1 MLALLLLALPRHSR
15 LGSSAVSVS
24 LTRGLRS
31 LLVALNAELQK
42 ATAAKGTH
50 ALDPYFDLTNIT
62 LWPMFKKARR
72 HTHTH
77 THTHSLTLSHTQ
89 RDSAHQPRVPDALL
103 RPGSSAPV
111 CACVC
116 ARVCPCVPMRVLAR
130 THTPL
135 SCLAQVLDA
144 HLHSLKTVDAQLLW
158 KGGWCTYV
166 LLSLLS
172 A

>member
-77 THTHSLTLSHTQ
+77 THTLTHSLTHTE
-89 RDSAHQPRVPDALL
+89 RLCTSTPRA
-103 RPGSSAPV
+103 
-111 CACVC
+111 
-116 ARVCPCVPMRVLAR
+116 
-130 THTPL
+130 
-135 SCLAQVLDA
+135 
-144 HLHSLKTVDAQLLW
+144 
-158 KGGWCTYV
+158 
-166 LLSLLS
+166 
-172 A
+172 